1 VWNPEGGD
9 SGGDSGGDWTLS
21 EIDSDWANRVGDNR
35 SSNDWRVV
43 DDRCWRVVDD
53 CCWRRG
59 HITRCELTMDEDEM
73 EVNRDEK

>member
-1 VWNPEGGD
+1 VWNPE
-9 SGGDSGGDWTLS
+9 GGDSGGDWTLS

-43 DDRCWRVVDD
+43 DD

-59 HITRCELTMDEDEM
+59 YITRCELTMDEDEM